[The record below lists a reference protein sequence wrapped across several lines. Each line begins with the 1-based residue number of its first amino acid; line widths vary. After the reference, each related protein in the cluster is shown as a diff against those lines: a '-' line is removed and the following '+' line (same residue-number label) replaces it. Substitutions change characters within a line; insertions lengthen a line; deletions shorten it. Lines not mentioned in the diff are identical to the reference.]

1 MSFSGR
7 SLATVG
13 VLLVIGAIAL
23 IEALGAPAPFARTRV
38 PSFVGMR
45 TSDAILTAAQV
56 HVHVRFVQVVDD
68 PLPVEGVVVAGRAHP
83 DTGSG
88 TRWSSSRA
96 PSAHPM
102 FGAVPHPAAQS
113 RV

>member
-56 HVHVRFVQVVDD
+56 HVRVRFVQVVDD
-68 PLPVEGVVVAGRAHP
+68 PLPVKGVVVAQARTP

-88 TRWSSSRA
+88 ATRWSSSRV
-96 PSAHPM
+96 AHP
-102 FGAVPHPAAQS
+102 P
-113 RV
+113 RRRD